1 VDQEIAIMAGAD
13 GRFFG
18 GMPIGCDQS
27 LDNRRAER
35 MAYLSSAGE
44 QEVLPNES

>member
-18 GMPIGCDQS
+18 GMPIACDQS
-27 LDNRRAER
+27 LDNRRAE
-35 MAYLSSAGE
+35 
-44 QEVLPNES
+44 